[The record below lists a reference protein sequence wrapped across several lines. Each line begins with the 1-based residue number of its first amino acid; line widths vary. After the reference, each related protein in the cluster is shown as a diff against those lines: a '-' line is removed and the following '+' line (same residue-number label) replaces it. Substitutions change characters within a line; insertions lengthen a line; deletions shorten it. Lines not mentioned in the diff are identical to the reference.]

1 MAGVMDTVGETM
13 VVVVMAVVEVPAVV
27 ENAAVVVAMV
37 AMVAVLGTGCAK
49 RRRTRRIGNSAPC
62 LLHCKQGLRTG
73 RWTSSSVRRNSSAR
87 WLSLCIQ
94 VGRCPCC
101 TRAALGAAAVACV
114 GIQRALAVG
123 TMVAVGR
130 VE

>member
-1 MAGVMDTVGETM
+1 MALGEGAPAEEAPAGVKLVAEGVLEVVGK
-13 VVVVMAVVEVPAVV
+13 VV
-27 ENAAVVVAMV
+27 
-37 AMVAVLGTGCAK
+37 VAVLGTGCAK